1 MLFIFIAFKS
11 ERFGKIIQFMLLTK
25 PCSANTTL
33 PSLRKVSNKL
43 TQALTDR

>member
-33 PSLRKVSNKL
+33 PSLRKVFQQIDSSL
-43 TQALTDR
+43 D